1 MRLSHR
7 MMLYTLFCV
16 LLCSSSVIGQGT
28 SGTISGTVMDPQGSR
43 VPNATVIIKN
53 LDIGSV
59 REVVSNT
66 NGYYRV
72 AGLQPGRYE
81 VRIES
86 QGFSPEVRSGIKLTV
101 AEEVVVNFDLKVSG
115 AREELVV
122 NVETVGVETTGS
134 TLSGL
139 VDEKKI
145 RDLPLNGR
153 DIAMLILLQPG
164 VVNSRGSAQSANT
177 GRGTRFSVGG
187 ARPSQNL
194 FQVDGTTIND
204 ALNNTPGS
212 AQGLLIGVETIKEFR
227 VLTNTFSAEYGRSSG
242 GVFVAI
248 TKSGL
253 NDFRGSVFEFL
264 RNDNLDARNFF
275 DADRCEFRRNQFGS
289 TLGGPIVENKTFFF
303 GSYEG
308 LREFKG
314 IGNIAV
320 VPDDNARRGILP
332 GLAPIRID
340 PRAVPLLE
348 LFPRANGR
356 LIIDPETGAPSGM
369 AEFAGE
375 TGRFSRGDFF
385 TIRGDHTFSASDSLF
400 VRYLFDDSDQLLP
413 RFFPDYPN
421 QAANRKQVLTIG
433 ERKFIGSYIVNEVR
447 FGFNRSTPAEMVP
460 LPTSNVELIAGR
472 GLGEVTV
479 SGLTPVG
486 TDRTSPKLFF
496 QNNFQFTDNLFITQD
511 RHNLKMGF
519 SFDRFQFN
527 GRSESRTRG
536 RLRFRTL
543 ADLLNFRV
551 RDLEGSSFN
560 LDFVRG
566 YRQSLFGF
574 YFQDDFKLT
583 PRLTLNLGVRY
594 EFATSPTEVNSKS
607 ANLRSIFDPDV
618 TIGEPLFESPKR
630 GIAPRIGFAYDVF
643 GDGKTALRGG
653 FGIFYEQPLFS
664 SYRSVAFGSLP
675 LINSGRLTASQVTGL
690 PVNPALFT
698 SGTRLTESIVSDMR
712 SIYTMQYNLN
722 IQREILGT
730 VMSLAY
736 VGSRGVNLLGQGDIN
751 TAIPQILADG
761 RAFFP
766 EGSLR
771 RHPRFDAV
779 RSVIQGFNSWYNS
792 LNVGAARRFNKG
804 LQFQVSYTYGKSI
817 DERSGTGGRSEFTNG
832 QARTFDPYNRSL
844 DHARSDFDVRHSF
857 IANFTYDLPFGKNL
871 KGYAGHILRNWQINS
886 IVTLSSGV
894 PFTVGVDGDV
904 DRDGSEDNLARP
916 NLLPNVSLIPA
927 GGRTP
932 EVWFNPL
939 AFAPPDIGF
948 RGTAGRNILNGP
960 NFKTVDFSLVK
971 VFPFQEGRSI
981 QFRIEAFNLFNR
993 ANFDLP
999 YNSDD
1004 GAQVLIYYPPV
1015 GNEAEYFLKRTNVG
1029 RIYSTIG
1036 DSRELQLGLKLVF

>member
-1 MRLSHR
+1 
-7 MMLYTLFCV
+7 
-16 LLCSSSVIGQGT
+16 
-28 SGTISGTVMDPQGSR
+28 
-43 VPNATVIIKN
+43 
-53 LDIGSV
+53 
-59 REVVSNT
+59 
-66 NGYYRV
+66 
-72 AGLQPGRYE
+72 
-81 VRIES
+81 
-86 QGFSPEVRSGIKLTV
+86 
-101 AEEVVVNFDLKVSG
+101 
-115 AREELVV
+115 
-122 NVETVGVETTGS
+122 
-134 TLSGL
+134 
-139 VDEKKI
+139 
-145 RDLPLNGR
+145 
-153 DIAMLILLQPG
+153 
-164 VVNSRGSAQSANT
+164 
-177 GRGTRFSVGG
+177 
-187 ARPSQNL
+187 
-194 FQVDGTTIND
+194 
-204 ALNNTPGS
+204 
-212 AQGLLIGVETIKEFR
+212 
-227 VLTNTFSAEYGRSSG
+227 
-242 GVFVAI
+242 
-248 TKSGL
+248 
-253 NDFRGSVFEFL
+253 
-264 RNDNLDARNFF
+264 
-275 DADRCEFRRNQFGS
+275 
-289 TLGGPIVENKTFFF
+289 
-303 GSYEG
+303 
-308 LREFKG
+308 
-314 IGNIAV
+314 
-320 VPDDNARRGILP
+320 
-332 GLAPIRID
+332 
-340 PRAVPLLE
+340 
-348 LFPRANGR
+348 
-356 LIIDPETGAPSGM
+356 
-369 AEFAGE
+369 
-375 TGRFSRGDFF
+375 
-385 TIRGDHTFSASDSLF
+385 
-400 VRYLFDDSDQLLP
+400 
-413 RFFPDYPN
+413 
-421 QAANRKQVLTIG
+421 
-433 ERKFIGSYIVNEVR
+433 
-447 FGFNRSTPAEMVP
+447 
-460 LPTSNVELIAGR
+460 
-472 GLGEVTV
+472 
-479 SGLTPVG
+479 
-486 TDRTSPKLFF
+486 
-496 QNNFQFTDNLFITQD
+496 
-511 RHNLKMGF
+511 
-519 SFDRFQFN
+519 
-527 GRSESRTRG
+527 
-536 RLRFRTL
+536 
-543 ADLLNFRV
+543 
-551 RDLEGSSFN
+551 
-560 LDFVRG
+560 
-566 YRQSLFGF
+566 
-574 YFQDDFKLT
+574 
-583 PRLTLNLGVRY
+583 
-594 EFATSPTEVNSKS
+594 
-607 ANLRSIFDPDV
+607 
-618 TIGEPLFESPKR
+618 
-630 GIAPRIGFAYDVF
+630 
-643 GDGKTALRGG
+643 
-653 FGIFYEQPLFS
+653 
-664 SYRSVAFGSLP
+664 
-675 LINSGRLTASQVTGL
+675 SQVTGL

-1015 GNEAEYFLKRTNVG
+1015 GNEAEYFLKR
-1029 RIYSTIG
+1029 
-1036 DSRELQLGLKLVF
+1036 